1 MTSIPPYYKP
11 VIPNNKRRALW
22 HDYRSRCIYM
32 ITINK
37 SSESPAFGSLAGI
50 FDLRNSYIKL
60 SSVGELICEEIDATP
75 AHNPEVRILSRVVM
89 PDHLHALIFVTTPI
103 NRHLGEIIQAI
114 KSAATRRIR
123 ESVGNPSLTVFE
135 DGFHD
140 RILTRD
146 GQLETIFRYIREN
159 PYRLAVRRSRP
170 DFFRRVS
177 RLDIGGVSY
186 QAYGNLHLL
195 DNPFKEA
202 VVVHR
207 RDTPQERERCR
218 QLWLYTAV
226 GGGVLVSPFISPA
239 EKAIRAE
246 ADALGGRTILITDHP
261 FPDRFKPAARDF
273 ALCCAGRLLII
284 SAPPATPSQTL
295 SRSHCLH
302 MNALAQ
308 ILADMKMDLV

>member
-1 MTSIPPYYKP
+1 MVTISKNRSAP
-11 VIPNNKRRALW
+11 VFS
-22 HDYRSRCIYM
+22 Y
-32 ITINK
+32 
-37 SSESPAFGSLAGI
+37 LAGDI
-50 FDLRNSYIKL
+50 AITPGQPGAPYVIATPIGKAIKEILRNFDRIEPNIKIMQYSL
-60 SSVGELICEEIDATP
+60 
-75 AHNPEVRILSRVVM
+75 M
-89 PDHLHALIFVTTPI
+89 PDHVHILLFVTNPTQEV
-103 NRHLGEIIQAI
+103 LGRIIARF
-114 KSAATRRIR
+114 KVAVNKAAGMNGVFDNGFNDQILKTTR
-123 ESVGNPSLTVFE
+123 SLNC
-135 DGFHD
+135 
-140 RILTRD
+140 L
-146 GQLETIFRYIREN
+146 FRYIREN

-195 DNPFKEA
+195 ANPFKEA

-207 RDTPQERERCR
+207 RDTPQERERCC

-284 SAPPATPSQTL
+284 SDPPATPSQTL